1 MSTNSE
7 FPKEKSEF
15 ETSKNNPYI
24 GRWVNYYYK
33 DQVEDWFKR
42 CIEDFPSPHG
52 GREEWCTWE
61 YYDRDI
67 MDEWYEKWF
76 SQFRKSQ
83 K

>member
-1 MSTNSE
+1 MSANSE

-42 CIEDFPSPHG
+42 CMEDFPGCPYMMTDN
-52 GREEWCTWE
+52 RYIE
-61 YYDRDI
+61 YI
-67 MDEWYEKWF
+67 DEWYDKWF